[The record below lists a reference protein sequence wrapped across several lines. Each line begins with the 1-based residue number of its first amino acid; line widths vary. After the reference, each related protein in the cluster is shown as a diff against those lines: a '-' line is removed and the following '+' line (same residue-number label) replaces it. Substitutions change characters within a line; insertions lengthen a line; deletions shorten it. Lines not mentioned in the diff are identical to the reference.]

1 VEELPAL
8 RHFVKIV
15 PALPSLHEDLLR
27 KEEAFDPNSELGL
40 VAEDLDEV
48 PLGGLAPLLD
58 AFEQLEGYGVGGP
71 AGATL
76 VAPSLRVPSGAR

>member
-1 VEELPAL
+1 
-8 RHFVKIV
+8 V
-15 PALPSLHEDLLR
+15 PALPPLLQHLLWQ
-27 KEEAFDPNSELGL
+27 EEVLYPYLELGL

-71 AGATL
+71 A
-76 VAPSLRVPSGAR
+76 SGGGTCGC